1 MGKDPN
7 IWTYLENTVI
17 RFAGD
22 LYKSILRTFTDYSS
36 EFSQSDEVTAK
47 ILVYTIFLECFMI
60 RIELLTLGQDG
71 QEANRVVESILFRS
85 LDRAFADGG
94 MTELTLH
101 GMGVIDHLA
110 GAKDFVG
117 KDALADSVVRR
128 FVTAIDETLGLEK
141 SYLTDSMLCLTA
153 GAHLLSGLEAQV
165 YREIAKLL
173 AKSS

>member
-22 LYKSILRTFTDYSS
+22 LYKSILRTFSDYSS

-110 GAKDFVG
+110 
-117 KDALADSVVRR
+117 
-128 FVTAIDETLGLEK
+128 
-141 SYLTDSMLCLTA
+141 
-153 GAHLLSGLEAQV
+153 
-165 YREIAKLL
+165 
-173 AKSS
+173 